1 MMQVLT
7 LEQCSFHHGLVVIYR
22 GLDNPHLKIYR
33 YVVRNQLYNKDSKN
47 KRTSGFHGSCQQS
60 AGEGVG
66 LRGCGAFSLLQPDSS
81 FRHVYLER
89 NCYYPL
95 RNDRYIQC
103 HKLQLVSWCW

>member
-1 MMQVLT
+1 MVHVSLA
-7 LEQCSFHHGLVVIYR
+7 R
-22 GLDNPHLKIYR
+22 
-33 YVVRNQLYNKDSKN
+33 
-47 KRTSGFHGSCQQS
+47 
-60 AGEGVG
+60 EGIG

-103 HKLQLVSWCW
+103 HKLQLVLVIVM